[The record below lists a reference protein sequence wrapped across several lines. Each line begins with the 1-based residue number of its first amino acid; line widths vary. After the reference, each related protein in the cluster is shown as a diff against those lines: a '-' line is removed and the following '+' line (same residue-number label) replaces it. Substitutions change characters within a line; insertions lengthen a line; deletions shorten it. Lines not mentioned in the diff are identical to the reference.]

1 MSKVVIFCR
10 DLVALFMLG
19 AVLTLATNANADSVC
34 DLALKSGAFNTTDY
48 SKTSRV
54 MLKKRDDACKAEY
67 SSQAEAASSGQ
78 QSGGSLGYG
87 AFSLSASD
95 AKQSSSGKYSI
106 ADSKF
111 CKASA
116 EELDSFTSVSAK
128 QQIADIALTEWN
140 KCISSVE
147 TSKLYVVYSV
157 NPDGSGMTGTIV
169 RRIAGKEGFGTIT
182 GIAVANPKASASL
195 NCKIGQ
201 KSVGIDQAVD
211 IPFEKGDTV
220 LACSK
225 DPAISISI
233 SLVTSQGDQEWIPLP
248 SASDIKRAS
257 LEGTDEAVSALRR
270 QVSTLASTVARLS
283 QENGEL
289 RRSADTSIGAL
300 SSRVSQVDGRVTQA
314 AARAE
319 RSNVYFAQQ
328 GGTCPAGTRRRGTI
342 GVIMQDSDYVAGN
355 LGEGGAHVAT
365 GWHWTHPVLCTQ

>member
-1 MSKVVIFCR
+1 MFR
-10 DLVALFMLG
+10 VATLGRAPVAPFMLG
-19 AVLTLATNANADSVC
+19 ALLTLATNANADSVC

-78 QSGGSLGYG
+78 QAGGSLGYG

-147 TSKLYVVYSV
+147 TSRLYVRYSV
-157 NPDGSGMTGTIV
+157 NSDGSGMTGTIV
-169 RRIAGKEGFGTIT
+169 RRITGGNFGKIT
-182 GIAVANPKASASL
+182 GIAVANPKTSASL
-195 NCKIGQ
+195 TCKIGQ

-211 IPFEKGDTV
+211 IPFEKTETV

-225 DPAISISI
+225 DPAASVSV
-233 SLVTSQGDQEWIPLP
+233 SLVTSQGDQE
-248 SASDIKRAS
+248 
-257 LEGTDEAVSALRR
+257 
-270 QVSTLASTVARLS
+270 
-283 QENGEL
+283 
-289 RRSADTSIGAL
+289 
-300 SSRVSQVDGRVTQA
+300 
-314 AARAE
+314 
-319 RSNVYFAQQ
+319 
-328 GGTCPAGTRRRGTI
+328 
-342 GVIMQDSDYVAGN
+342 
-355 LGEGGAHVAT
+355 
-365 GWHWTHPVLCTQ
+365 

>member
-1 MSKVVIFCR
+1 
-10 DLVALFMLG
+10 MLG

-78 QSGGSLGYG
+78 QSGGSIGYG

-147 TSKLYVVYSV
+147 TSRLYVRYSV

-169 RRIAGKEGFGTIT
+169 RRITGGGNFGKIT
-182 GIAVANPKASASL
+182 GIAVANPKTSASL

-211 IPFEKGDTV
+211 IPFEKTETV
-220 LACSK
+220 LACNK
-225 DPAISISI
+225 DPAASVSV

-248 SASDIKRAS
+248 SATEIKRAS
-257 LEGTDEAVSALRR
+257 LEGTDEAISALRR
-270 QVSTLASTVARLS
+270 QVTTLASTVARLS

-289 RRSADTSIGAL
+289 RRSADTSISAL

-314 AARAE
+314 ATRAD

-328 GGTCPAGTRRRGTI
+328 GGTCPTGTQRRGTI
-342 GVIMQDSDYVAGN
+342 GVIMLDADYSAGN
-355 LGEGGAHVAT
+355 LGGGGAHTAP
-365 GWHWTHPVLCTQ
+365 GWHWTHPLLCTQ